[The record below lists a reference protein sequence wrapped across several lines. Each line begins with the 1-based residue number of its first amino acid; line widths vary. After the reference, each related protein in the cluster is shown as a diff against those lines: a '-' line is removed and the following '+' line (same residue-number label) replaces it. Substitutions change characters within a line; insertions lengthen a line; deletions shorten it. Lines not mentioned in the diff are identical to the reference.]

1 VLVSLPCGAG
11 EGQGRGADIAVVTTE
26 SVLTSHSFLTLLLL
40 LLLGLLA
47 GTIGGIVGFGSS
59 VILMPALV
67 LMYGPRTAVPIMAV
81 TAFMANASRVMVWW
95 REVDWRACAAYSV
108 TAIPAA
114 ALGART
120 LVTIPPRVADA
131 VLGVF
136 FILMI
141 PARRWMVNRKLH
153 VGLPHLAIA
162 GALIGYATG
171 IVVSTGPINTPFF
184 LAYGLVKGAFIGT
197 EALGSLGMYA
207 SKAVT
212 FRTFG
217 ALPNEAIVQ
226 GIIIGSSLMAGSV
239 IAKRF
244 VLHLPPERFYL
255 LMEGV
260 LLFSGT
266 SMLIAALV

>member
-1 VLVSLPCGAG
+1 
-11 EGQGRGADIAVVTTE
+11 
-26 SVLTSHSFLTLLLL
+26 LTLLLL

-59 VILMPALV
+59 IMLMPALV

-81 TAFMANASRVMVWW
+81 TALMSNASRVAVWW
-95 REVDWRACAAYSV
+95 REVDWRACAAYSI

-120 LVTIPPRVADA
+120 LVTIPPRLADG
-131 VLGVF
+131 VLGAF

-141 PARRWMVNRKLH
+141 PARRWMVSHKLR
-153 VGLPHLAIA
+153 VGLTHLAVA

-184 LAYGLVKGAFIGT
+184 LAYGLVKGGFLGT

-207 SKAVT
+207 SKAIT
-212 FRTFG
+212 FRSFG
-217 ALPNEAIVQ
+217 ALPNEIMVQ
-226 GIIIGSSLMAGSV
+226 GLIIGTSLMAGSV
-239 IAKRF
+239 LAKRF
-244 VLHLPPERFYL
+244 VLKLPAERFYL
-255 LMEGV
+255 LMEAV
-260 LLFSGT
+260 LLFAGLT
-266 SMLIAALV
+266 MLGAAFI

>member
-1 VLVSLPCGAG
+1 MFVSLPCEAG
-11 EGQGRGADIAVVTTE
+11 EGQGGGKHVLTTSQ

-59 VILMPALV
+59 VMLMPALV

-81 TAFMANASRVMVWW
+81 TAFMANASRVVVWW

-114 ALGART
+114 ALVART
-120 LVTIPPRVADA
+120 LVTIPPRLADA

-141 PARRWMVNRKLH
+141 PARRWMVNRKLR

-184 LAYGLVKGAFIGT
+184 LAYGLVKGPFLST
-197 EALGSLGMYA
+197 EAAGSLTMYV
-207 SKAVT
+207 SKALV
-212 FRTFG
+212 FNHYG
-217 ALPNEAIVQ
+217 YLPWAVLWKGLIV
-226 GIIIGSSLMAGSV
+226 GSSVMAGAWV
-239 IAKRF
+239 AKRF
-244 VLHLPPERFYL
+244 VMK
-255 LMEGV
+255 MEASQFR
-260 LLFSGT
+260 L
-266 SMLIAALV
+266 

>member
-1 VLVSLPCGAG
+1 M
-11 EGQGRGADIAVVTTE
+11 
-26 SVLTSHSFLTLLLL
+26 TLLLL
-40 LLLGLLA
+40 LLLGLFA

-59 VILMPALV
+59 VMLMPALV

-81 TAFMANASRVMVWW
+81 TALMANASRVVVWW
-95 REVDWRACAAYSV
+95 REVDWRACVAYSI

-120 LVTIPPRVADA
+120 LVTIPPRLADG
-131 VLGVF
+131 VLGTF

-141 PARRWMVNRKLH
+141 PARRWMVNRKLRIRL
-153 VGLPHLAIA
+153 GHLALA

-184 LAYGLVKGAFIGT
+184 LAYGLAKGAFIGT

-212 FRTFG
+212 FRSFG
-217 ALPNEAIVQ
+217 ALPNQTILQ
-226 GIIIGSSLMAGSV
+226 GLIIGTSLMAGSV
-239 IAKRF
+239 LAKRF
-244 VLHLPPERFYL
+244 VLRLPAERFYL
-255 LMEGV
+255 MMEAV
-260 LLFSGT
+260 LLFAGLT
-266 SMLIAALV
+266 MLVAAFL

>member
-1 VLVSLPCGAG
+1 
-11 EGQGRGADIAVVTTE
+11 
-26 SVLTSHSFLTLLLL
+26 LTLLLL

-59 VILMPALV
+59 VMLMPALV

-81 TAFMANASRVMVWW
+81 TALMANLSRVVVWW

-120 LVTIPPRVADA
+120 LVTIPPRLADG
-131 VLGVF
+131 VLGAF

-141 PARRWMVNRKLH
+141 PVRRWMMNRKLR
-153 VGLPHLAIA
+153 VGLPHLAVA
-162 GALIGYATG
+162 GAFIGYATG

-197 EALGSLGMYA
+197 EALGSLTMYA
-207 SKAVT
+207 AKAVT
-212 FRTFG
+212 FRSFG
-217 ALPNEAIVQ
+217 ALPNETIVQ
-226 GIIIGSSLMAGSV
+226 GLIIGSSLMAGSV
-239 IAKRF
+239 VAKRF

-255 LMEGV
+255 MMEAV
-260 LLFSGT
+260 LLFSGIT
-266 SMLIAALV
+266 MLVAAFL